1 MSKPLERYQKLGL
14 KESLPRIHRYP
25 LACKELS
32 LILRGA
38 YKKIPKNLQSL
49 IFQDTL
55 TAFRLLPEYA
65 LSRISDFINS
75 FFLFWYFW
83 KKETFFDIW
92 VASVIRILRHFVFK
106 METSQPKFG
115 WKLNILLILIRWEL
129 RSYLNYL
136 NSVIMQ
142 IVMRM
147 VMKLCLIW
155 MNKIVNFGL
164 SGMKRTF
171 ELVIVL
177 SCLLFWIKFKFS

>member
-75 FFLFWYFW
+75 FFLF
-83 KKETFFDIW
+83 
-92 VASVIRILRHFVFK
+92 
-106 METSQPKFG
+106 
-115 WKLNILLILIRWEL
+115 
-129 RSYLNYL
+129 
-136 NSVIMQ
+136 
-142 IVMRM
+142 
-147 VMKLCLIW
+147 
-155 MNKIVNFGL
+155 
-164 SGMKRTF
+164 
-171 ELVIVL
+171 
-177 SCLLFWIKFKFS
+177 